1 MKKRKVVTGPPAI
14 LPVSSERLGVPMSA
28 MVQLERSGALARLRL
43 NRPDLHNAFNA
54 ELIARLTSVCH
65 ELAADNSLRVLVL
78 EGAGPSFCAGAD
90 LNWMRESMAYSR
102 AENLADAGRLDAML
116 AALNDLPCALVG
128 RVHGAVMGGGLGLL
142 ACCDIAVAA
151 DDCRFSF
158 SEVRLGLIP
167 AVIAR
172 YVVPKIGPGWARALF
187 VSGRRF
193 DAATAL
199 QIGLVHEL
207 VPAGELDAAIERL
220 GADLL
225 RCGPVAVRA
234 AKQLVGAVVDLP
246 AEQARDYVV
255 EAIANARTSDEG
267 QAGLRAFL
275 AKERPPWLQ

>member
-1 MKKRKVVTGPPAI
+1 MNALK
-14 LPVSSERLGVPMSA
+14 
-28 MVQLERSGALARLRL
+28 QLERAGPVARLRL
-43 NRPDLHNAFNA
+43 NRPAVHNAFNA
-54 ELIARLTSVCH
+54 ELIAQLTETCR
-65 ELAADNSLRVLVL
+65 ELAADPALRVVIL

-90 LNWMRESMAYSR
+90 LNWMHESMAYSH

-116 AALNDLPCALVG
+116 TALNDLPCAVIG

-142 ACCDIAVAA
+142 ACCDIAIATE
-151 DDCRFSF
+151 DCRFSF

-199 QIGLVHEL
+199 RIGLIHEL
-207 VPAGELDAAIERL
+207 APAAELDHAIERQC
-220 GADLL
+220 AELL
-225 RCGPVAVRA
+225 RCGPQAVRA
-234 AKQLVGAVVDLP
+234 AKQLVPAVSDLP
-246 AEQARDYVV
+246 AEQARDYVI
-255 EAIANARTSDEG
+255 EAIAAARTSPEG

-275 AKERPPWLQ
+275 EKQSPPWVE